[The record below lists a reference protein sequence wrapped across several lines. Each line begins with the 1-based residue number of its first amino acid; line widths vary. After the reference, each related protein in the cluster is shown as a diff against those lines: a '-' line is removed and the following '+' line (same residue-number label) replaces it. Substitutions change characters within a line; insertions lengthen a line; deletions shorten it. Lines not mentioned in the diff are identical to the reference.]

1 MSMATLRP
9 FTSCSS
15 IFLLQIYEIIW
26 KIPIFFVFLH
36 EKHKTTMPRKTD
48 GILFELQPRPTK
60 GDDGKPLLYAQP
72 VIERKYDLDAI
83 DDFCA
88 NYRHKSKGEIRCLFE
103 LFSEVATMWLRKG
116 YRVETPFGSLA
127 PKLKLIGEHTDPEKV
142 TGRDVMYGGI
152 EFIPS
157 KQFVKDADCSRE
169 GFRRQQGSV
178 GNSQMYDPKAMDE
191 ALRRSTYNGYVTVS
205 RFQYYSGLKRKSA
218 KAYLDSLCEG
228 DNPRLRCYREGRTLH
243 YTVLHNSS
251 KE

>member
-1 MSMATLRP
+1 MRP

-178 GNSQMYDPKAMDE
+178 GNSQMYDSKAMDE

-243 YTVLHNSS
+243 YTVLHNTS

>member
-1 MSMATLRP
+1 
-9 FTSCSS
+9 
-15 IFLLQIYEIIW
+15 
-26 KIPIFFVFLH
+26 
-36 EKHKTTMPRKTD
+36 MPRKTD

-243 YTVLHNSS
+243 YTVLHNTS

>member
-1 MSMATLRP
+1 MATLRP

-243 YTVLHNSS
+243 YTVLHNTS

>member
-1 MSMATLRP
+1 MRP

-243 YTVLHNSS
+243 YTVLHNTS